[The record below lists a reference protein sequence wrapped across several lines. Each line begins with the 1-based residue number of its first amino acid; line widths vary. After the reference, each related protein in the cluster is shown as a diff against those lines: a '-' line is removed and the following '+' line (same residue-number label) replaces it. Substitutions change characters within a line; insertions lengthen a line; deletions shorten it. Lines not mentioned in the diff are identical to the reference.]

1 MSDSSFQVFK
11 KIELKP
17 GTLLAPLPVVM
28 VSMADPTKQAADRA
42 DDAATGAEQ
51 SGGNIIT
58 LAWNGVVNSDPPML
72 SISIR
77 PERHSHDLVA
87 DGGEFVVNLVTE
99 QLLKVCDFC
108 GVRSGRDM
116 DKFAVCGLTPVP
128 AAGLESAP
136 AIAESPITLSCR
148 LTGRQLLGSH
158 EMFLAEIVAL
168 EVADELLNDEGA
180 IEFQRAGL
188 VSYMH
193 GSYYQLGDILGFF
206 GYSVARP
213 EVLKRRMGQRKTRQK
228 SDQVSG
234 AASAENTKKNK
245 KPKSAKRK
253 KNKKK
258 KKDKQ

>member
-1 MSDSSFQVFK
+1 MSNSNFQTFK

-28 VSMADPTKQAADRA
+28 ASMADPAKQAADKA
-42 DDAATGAEQ
+42 DDTKTGVEQ

-58 LAWNGVVNSDPPML
+58 LAWNGIVNSDPPML

-77 PERHSHDLVA
+77 PERHSHALVA

-116 DKFAVCGLTPVP
+116 DKFATCGLTPVP
-128 AAGLESAP
+128 AAGLKSAP

-148 LTGRQLLGSH
+148 LTSRELLGSH

-168 EVADELLNDEGA
+168 EVADELVNDEGA

-188 VSYMH
+188 ISYMH

-213 EVLKRRMGQRKTRQK
+213 EVLKRRLKESKAREK
-228 SDQVSG
+228 SDQTHS
-234 AASAENTKKNK
+234 ENSKKKIKNIKSTKQK
-245 KPKSAKRK
+245 KS
-253 KNKKK
+253 KKK
-258 KKDKQ
+258 KKDKK